1 MSTRGSWI
9 TLKFRGV
16 VDVVRASR
24 FQSSYGGIKRNTS
37 IVSTARIESSYW
49 MQPSMQFFSTKRKI
63 STNANRLKNDEV
75 QPEVPASKISAFSS
89 WVKWVLCSLLSFML
103 PFWSQYWGKLQRIE
117 GEAEIVIEGVEKVAE
132 VVEKVAN
139 VAEKIS
145 EDVAEMLP
153 EDGELKKV
161 ALVVE
166 TASKQAAH
174 GAQTTEEFIHKVEE
188 VVNDMEDL
196 ESFVEPVIDKI
207 VKKKET
213 SKD

>member
-24 FQSSYGGIKRNTS
+24 FQSSYGGIKRNTP
-37 IVSTARIESSYW
+37 IVSKARIESSYW

-63 STNANRLKNDEV
+63 SINANRLKKDDV
-75 QPEVPASKISAFSS
+75 QPEAPASKISAFSS
-89 WVKWVLCSLLSFML
+89 WVKWVLCSFLSIML

-139 VAEKIS
+139 VAEKVS

-153 EDGELKKV
+153 EYGELKKV

-166 TASKQAAH
+166 TASKQASH

-188 VVNDMEDL
+188 VVNDMENL
-196 ESFVEPVIDKI
+196 ESFIEPVIDKI
-207 VKKKET
+207 VKKET

>member
-9 TLKFRGV
+9 TLKFRGM

-24 FQSSYGGIKRNTS
+24 FQSSYGGIKRNTP
-37 IVSTARIESSYW
+37 IVSTTRVQSSYW

-63 STNANRLKNDEV
+63 STNANRLKNGEV
-75 QPEVPASKISAFSS
+75 QPEAPASKISTFSS
-89 WVKWVLCSLLSFML
+89 WVKWVLCSFLSLVL
-103 PFWSQYWGKLQRIE
+103 PFWSQYWVKLQRIE

-153 EDGELKKV
+153 ENGELKKV

-166 TASKQAAH
+166 TASKQASR

-196 ESFVEPVIDKI
+196 ESFIEPVIDKI
-207 VKKKET
+207 VKKET